1 MRFLYLWKVILILW
15 YQYTLTNYELR
26 SVHNVHIEHLW
37 VDVMAQVVAAWLE
50 FFMALELWYGLDINN
65 VHHIWLVHCLFL
77 SLINQQLQFFA
88 KVWNQHKLQIQNGPN
103 HSPAD
108 LFGFNM
114 IVHGICGDPLLGE
127 EMGNEDIEVYSVDQE
142 GLGDDRLLHLQR
154 ENNSADKGSTSWIG
168 WIGPPQNLNKVS
180 IYPLSSDVLTSDEL
194 IGLAET
200 VCLWYGLPDNEDK
213 LLAWS
218 HRLGYAKALQGNLF

>member
-1 MRFLYLWKVILILW
+1 MW
-15 YQYTLTNYELR
+15 
-26 SVHNVHIEHLW
+26 
-37 VDVMAQVVAAWLE
+37 
-50 FFMALELWYGLDINN
+50 
-65 VHHIWLVHCLFL
+65 
-77 SLINQQLQFFA
+77 
-88 KVWNQHKLQIQNGPN
+88 
-103 HSPAD
+103 
-108 LFGFNM
+108 
-114 IVHGICGDPLLGE
+114 
-127 EMGNEDIEVYSVDQE
+127 NEDIEVYSVDQE

-194 IGLAET
+194 IGLTET